1 MAEAKRPLPKLDEP
15 DTGPFWAATA
25 QQRLTYPRCR
35 SCGQVVFYP
44 RRHCNACLST
54 DLEWLQASG
63 SGTVYTFSVVRQSYH
78 PFFRALVP
86 YAVGW
91 IDLDEGCPTWWAIRT
106 RCVSVS
112 ASRSAGSS
120 TTDCRSRCSNRPE
133 RRQVVRCAL
142 GSAVSRWAGGC
153 GRCRTRAFP
162 PRR

>member
-91 IDLDEGCPTWWAIRT
+91 IDLDEGPRLM
-106 RCVSVS
+106 
-112 ASRSAGSS
+112 
-120 TTDCRSRCSNRPE
+120 SNVMGDPDTLRIGQ
-133 RRQVVRCAL
+133 RVTVRWEQHDGLSIPLFEPA
-142 GSAVSRWAGGC
+142 
-153 GRCRTRAFP
+153 
-162 PRR
+162 